1 MAEKT
6 ELDTTNP
13 LTAAANPSMTAKQV
27 EMAGT
32 QASKKGQLGLDSF
45 NVTGNTHLAPSTVKP
60 SGGTT
65 SALPKTSPAPSVWS
79 APSTQTAV
87 DAGELEKK
95 KGIADAERA
104 RQLQVQRDLVARDKE
119 SAQQQLQ
126 ASQSL
131 KQLGSI
137 GESIQRQLAGNLNN
151 IFKAEDQRL
160 VGEGLAAIS
169 GSSELM
175 GELAKSEQLKGAS
188 YTKADG
194 TSVSGPDAVTA
205 MFADITEAD
214 KVLDDPTRVGE
225 HDLATTNMNK
235 AISQLAVT
243 LGDPSGKVNWATLQS
258 VFPDKEKLLGTLA
271 SSAMADTVK
280 VDDSLLTDMGYVTI
294 GERAELTSLL
304 RLTGQESMTE
314 FRQKVDAYLSKDYS
328 DVRQLESVL
337 RDVTAN
343 PDERRQALEKL
354 RDMGYTGALA
364 SREEVT
370 RVADLV
376 QQATD
381 EGTTFQFAGRDY
393 TLADALSDET
403 ITGAVADYLSGKLDR
418 EDLPSALA
426 DFVDE
431 NQKVFEAAVT
441 ELEKEV
447 GSYNAQQEE
456 WQTLKGLGL
465 DDATMTML
473 GYDPKQKI
481 QTGKLNT
488 ESMPIVKEI
497 MSGENATA
505 NKGLLID
512 IQKNNFSPE
521 TLQKILKGMDAGE
534 IKQLRENTDLRNN
547 YFNSVKAAES
557 FAQLDRDFSANPNMS
572 GLDVLGRAFGAG
584 TAADLEQNYNTLRE
598 LRDMGFTEF
607 QPALDAMLAVS
618 DLNNPRAIVA
628 GLKSAINSAG
638 IDNLN
643 AFAGK
648 QGDMM
653 TQISSALGKA
663 REAARYVPLI
673 EAVKSGNADRIT
685 NTLADPSFKLLTGN
699 FEKDAAFYNRLSK
712 GNQALASQL
721 QMQNLSKLTTNSDSI
736 LSILRPGDQHSYSEP
751 NRTALS
757 EAKSNLVNIAFMS
770 QSATP
775 EVKEAAKAKLREFGK
790 AFTEKASDPG
800 WGNVLNGSNALAGWT
815 PKVAVP
821 GFEAAFATGE
831 QREKSMTETGRKDL
845 YVPGAFIPVKTKTTQ
860 KKDAYNARSQD
871 LVSAIYEYANM
882 TGKPMNA
889 ETADEFA
896 MFMNMIGG

>member
-1 MAEKT
+1 LAEKT

-13 LTAAANPSMTAKQV
+13 LTAAANPGMTAKQV

-95 KGIADAERA
+95 KGIADAERS

-160 VGEGLAAIS
+160 VDEGLDAIS

-194 TSVSGPDAVTA
+194 TAVSGPDAVTA
-205 MFADITEAD
+205 MFSDITEAD

-225 HDLATTNMNK
+225 HDLATTNMDK
-235 AISQLAVT
+235 AISQLAT
-243 LGDPSGKVNWATLQS
+243 ALALPGDTSGKVNWNTLQTI
-258 VFPDKEKLLGTLA
+258 FADRKDELLGILA

-280 VDDSLLTDMGYVTI
+280 VDDSLLADMGYDMV
-294 GERAELTSLL
+294 GEKAELTGLL

-370 RVADLV
+370 RVADAV
-376 QQATD
+376 RQATD

-447 GSYNAQQEE
+447 GEYNTRQEE

-465 DDATMTML
+465 DDETMAML

-481 QTGKLNT
+481 QTGKLDT
-488 ESMPIVKEI
+488 KSMPIVKEI
-497 MSGENATA
+497 MSGENTTA
-505 NKGLLID
+505 NKGLLLD
-512 IQKNNFSPE
+512 LQKNNFSPE
-521 TLQKILKGMDAGE
+521 TLQKILKGMGAGE

-547 YFNSVKAAES
+547 YFNSVKAAEN

-572 GLDVLGRAFGAG
+572 GIDVIGRAFGSN

-618 DLNNPRAIVA
+618 DLNNPKAIVA
-628 GLKSAINSAG
+628 GLKSALSSAG
-638 IDNLN
+638 IDDLN
-643 AFAGK
+643 SFAGK

-663 REAARYVPLI
+663 REAAKYVPLI
-673 EAVKSGNADRIT
+673 EAVKSGNADRVA
-685 NTLADPSFKLLTGN
+685 NLAASSGLTTGN
-699 FEKDAAFYNRLSK
+699 FDKDAELFNRLSK
-712 GNQALASQL
+712 GNQTLASQL
-721 QMQNLSKLTTNSDSI
+721 QMQNLGKLTTNSDSI
-736 LSILRPGDQHSYSEP
+736 LSILRPGDQHNYSDS

-790 AFTEKASDPG
+790 AFTERASDPG
-800 WGNVLNGSNALAGWT
+800 WGNVLTGSRALTGWK
-815 PKVAVP
+815 PKVAIP
-821 GFEAAFATGE
+821 GFE
-831 QREKSMTETGRKDL
+831 
-845 YVPGAFIPVKTKTTQ
+845 GAFKGIMDSGGAFYPVKGGPEGNTNE
-860 KKDAYNARSQD
+860 YNTRSQD